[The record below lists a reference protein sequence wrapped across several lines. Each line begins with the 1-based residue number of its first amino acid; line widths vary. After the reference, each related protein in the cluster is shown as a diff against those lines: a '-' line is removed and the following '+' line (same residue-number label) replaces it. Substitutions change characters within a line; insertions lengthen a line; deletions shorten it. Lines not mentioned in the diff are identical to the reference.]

1 MSHHLMQFETILNN
15 SRYRSIIAGGVG
27 GLLGWLVAETVVPI
41 VGGPKTFSGV
51 GLIGAIVGAGIGIAL
66 GIAEGLVIR
75 NWHQVRR
82 GAIVGAIIGALG
94 GVIGAV
100 TAQSVSTSAGG
111 GSAFST
117 EMQDRL
123 AAAGAKKGAIEVALS
138 WENTNDLDLH
148 VIDPDGARV
157 WFRNKISPSGGELD
171 VDRNVG
177 CVRPTNQPVEHI
189 VWTRQSPPRGTY
201 QVCVH
206 HYANCEDPGPT
217 EFRLEIRVDEA
228 EPIVIDGVSDPGLI
242 IQRVDDIAQI
252 PVAATFEF
260 PSSGHSNDNWLLR
273 LVGWIMFGGLV
284 GLSQGL
290 VRRSRQAVLHAMLGG
305 ILGGAA
311 GGALFEAIAGSGVG
325 DVASRLVGFVV
336 LGVCIGLCIVLV
348 EQALSAVLWV
358 TSGRNEGRQILLD
371 RPVMRMGRQE
381 LLEVFVGGDP
391 QIAAHHATI
400 RRDGNEHLLIAEGGG
415 VSVNGAPVSRSPLK
429 DGDRIQIGATRFRY
443 GRREDTRAVDDVTVD
458 DGARDRT
465 AVSARRVPLPP
476 PPPPPG
482 VRRTPP
488 SPDAKSSTT
497 SSTRP
502 RPDPRS
508 ALPVPP
514 PPPPPTP
521 PPTLP
526 SVRPS
531 PTP

>member
-1 MSHHLMQFETILNN
+1 MSDQLMRFETILNN

-82 GAIVGAIIGALG
+82 GAIVGATVGALG

-148 VIDPDGARV
+148 VIDPNGARV

-206 HYANCEDPGPT
+206 HFANCEDPRAT
-217 EFRLEIRVDEA
+217 EFRLEIRSGEA
-228 EPIVIDGVSDPGLI
+228 EPLVIDGISDPDVV
-242 IQRVDDIAQI
+242 IQRIDQISQI

-260 PSSGHSNDNWLLR
+260 PAPSPSAGNWLLR
-273 LVGWIMFGGLV
+273 LIGWILFGGLV
-284 GLSQGL
+284 GLAQGL
-290 VRRSRQAVLHAMLGG
+290 ARGSRQAMQHASLGG
-305 ILGGAA
+305 VLGGAA
-311 GGALFEAIAGSGVG
+311 GGLIFEAIASSGIG
-325 DVASRLVGFVV
+325 DAPSRFAGFVI
-336 LGVCIGLCIVLV
+336 LGACIGLCIVLV
-348 EQALSAVLWV
+348 EQAFAAVLWV
-358 TSGRNEGRQILLD
+358 TSGRQEGRQVILD
-371 RPVMRMGRQE
+371 RPEMRLGRQE
-381 LLEVFVGGDP
+381 LLEVFLGGDP
-391 QIAAHHATI
+391 LIAPHHATI

-415 VSVNGAPVSRSPLK
+415 ISVNGTPVSRSPLK

-443 GRREDTRAVDDVTVD
+443 GRREDTAANDTSDRIPGKQG
-458 DGARDRT
+458 GAAPSVR
-465 AVSARRVPLPP
+465 PP
-476 PPPPPG
+476 PPPPSPPPP
-482 VRRTPP
+482 PP
-488 SPDAKSSTT
+488 SAVGRSVVPPAAASSVA
-497 SSTRP
+497 SAIVPRGDVRST
-502 RPDPRS
+502 
-508 ALPVPP
+508 LPVPP
-514 PPPPPTP
+514 PPPPPP
-521 PPTLP
+521 LP
-526 SVRPS
+526 PS
-531 PTP
+531 PPSRSP